1 MPGFEKP
8 IEVYWKDTHVSNFNN
23 VTLHPAMFTEYGYRK
38 LGMFQLAKHGR
49 GYLPPKQFCKIIY
62 DREFVIYWFC
72 KKIIEKLRLQDES
85 ELNTVIDFLKEAY
98 DRHCQQNQE

>member
-1 MPGFEKP
+1 MSGFEKP
-8 IEVYWKDTHVSNFNN
+8 IEVHWKDAGIGVGCNIP
-23 VTLHPAMFTEYGYRK
+23 LHPAMFTDYGYRK
-38 LGMFQLAKHGR
+38 LGMFQLAKGGR

-72 KKIIEKLRLQDES
+72 KKIVEKLRLQDES
-85 ELNTVIDFLKEAY
+85 ELNAVIDFLKEAY